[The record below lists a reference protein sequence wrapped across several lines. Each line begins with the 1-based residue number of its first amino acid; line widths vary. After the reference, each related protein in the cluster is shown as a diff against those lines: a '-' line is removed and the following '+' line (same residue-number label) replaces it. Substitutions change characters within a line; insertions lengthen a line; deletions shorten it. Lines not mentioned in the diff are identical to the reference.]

1 MLVNAGLKLN
11 DEDLD
16 NVVGGISEGAPQLAN
31 VNDLVIKYGDNVTVG
46 GNAIYGTQG
55 NNMTKKTEK
64 NKRLNGAYAG
74 GSFDVPNVGRG

>member
-55 NNMTKKTEK
+55 K
-64 NKRLNGAYAG
+64 NKRLNGACAG